1 MIAPSRKESSS
12 MNWRVTYPCQHVNIC
27 LSNYLGSISHLPT
40 ICFIKL
46 LANKLFF
53 VYSYNFQGSRL
64 YLIKKIKV
72 YNDKG
77 VYLSFTRIDISKLAS
92 ALYALI
98 KRMYM
103 PRQDMQDRLVWIMHV
118 NRHLY

>member
-1 MIAPSRKESSS
+1 MIAPFRKESSS
-12 MNWRVTYPCQHVNIC
+12 VNQRVTYPCQHVDIC

-64 YLIKKIKV
+64 YLNYLIKKIKV

-77 VYLSFTRIDISKLAS
+77 VYLSFTRIVISKLAS
-92 ALYALI
+92 A
-98 KRMYM
+98 
-103 PRQDMQDRLVWIMHV
+103 
-118 NRHLY
+118 

>member
-1 MIAPSRKESSS
+1 MFIILFGFHKPS
-12 MNWRVTYPCQHVNIC
+12 
-27 LSNYLGSISHLPT
+27 PT
-40 ICFIKL
+40 IWFIKL
-46 LANKLFF
+46 FANKILI

-64 YLIKKIKV
+64 YLNYLIKKIKV

-103 PRQDMQDRLVWIMHV
+103 PRQDT
-118 NRHLY
+118 